1 MSFSEIILV
10 NVSGEDKPGVTS
22 SITAIFAAHNVNI
35 LDIGQAVIH
44 NALSLGFLIE
54 LPPEAEAS
62 PILKELV
69 FKAYELGITITFTPI
84 THQHYAEWVSGQ
96 GKERFIVTILGRK
109 LTAKQ
114 LARVTCVV
122 HRHGLNIDYIS
133 RLSGRIPLEQ
143 ANRHSRA
150 CVELSVR
157 GKVADA
163 DAIKTELMG
172 VSRDL
177 EVDIAF
183 QLDNVHRR
191 NRRLVCFDMDSTLIQ
206 AEVIDQ
212 LAEAAGVGDEV
223 KAITEQAM
231 AGELDF
237 SESFRR
243 RIALLEG
250 LEESKL
256 QEIAE
261 GLPLTDGAERLLTML
276 KQLGYRTAILS
287 GGFTYFGRYLQRKL
301 GIDFVHANELEIKD
315 GKLTGRH
322 VGAIVDGQK
331 KAELLQFIAQ
341 QQGIEL
347 EQTIAIG
354 DGANDLP
361 MLKLA
366 GLGIAFHA
374 KPIVKANAEHAI
386 STIGLDG
393 VLYFLGFRD
402 RDVQPSH

>member
-1 MSFSEIILV
+1 MPQSEIILV
-10 NVSGEDKPGVTS
+10 NISGEDRPGVTCA
-22 SITAIFAAHNVNI
+22 ITTIFANHRVNI

-44 NALSLGFLIE
+44 DTLSLGFLIE
-54 LPPEAEAS
+54 LPAEEETS

-69 FKAYELGITITFTPI
+69 FKAYELGIKINFTPI
-84 THQHYAEWVSGQ
+84 TQKDYGQWVAGQ
-96 GKERFIVTILGRK
+96 GKERFIITMLGRK
-109 LTAKQ
+109 LTAQQ
-114 LARVTCVV
+114 LAEVTAVI
-122 HRHGLNIDYIS
+122 HQHGLNIDFIS
-133 RLSGRIPLEQ
+133 RLSGRIPLEES
-143 ANRHSRA
+143 AKPSRA

-157 GKVADA
+157 GKVDHAEV
-163 DAIKTELMG
+163 KTRLMEIAH
-172 VSRDL
+172 RL
-177 EVDIAF
+177 QIDIAF
-183 QLDNVHRR
+183 QEDNVHRR

-206 AEVIDQ
+206 AEVIDI
-212 LAEAAGVGDEV
+212 LAEAAGAGDEV
-223 KAITEQAM
+223 KKITEAAM

-243 RIALLEG
+243 RVALLEG

-256 QEIAE
+256 QQIADQ
-261 GLPLTDGAERLLTML
+261 LPLTDGAERLVTML
-276 KQLGYRTAILS
+276 KQLGYKTAILS

-301 GIDFVHANELEIKD
+301 GIDFVHANELEIRG
-315 GKLTGRH
+315 GKLTGKH
-322 VGAIVDGQK
+322 IGAIVDGQK

-341 QQGIEL
+341 QEGISL

-374 KPIVKANAEHAI
+374 KPVVQKNAEHAI
-386 STIGLDG
+386 STLGLDG

-402 RDVQPSH
+402 RDVVAV